1 MTLVPR
7 RVRELENQSENIAE
21 NLPEDLHKFRNYR
34 AWVLLGEPGAG
45 KSTALESEAEVT
57 GGNYLRVA
65 EFIHADPDE
74 VGYGKTL
81 FLDGLDEIRASVGSD
96 SVIQLIRKQLQ
107 SLDNPPF
114 RIACRAADWYG
125 ATDSED
131 LRAASADGQIA
142 VLQLEPLSEDNIL
155 TLLRENFDKEDPE
168 AFVEKAARLGVADL
182 LDNPQTLGLLAEA
195 VRGDQW
201 PTTRHDTY
209 RLACK
214 KLAEESNKRH
224 RDQARG
230 RPRPIESILEAAGQL
245 CAVLLLAD
253 QTGIALDSDRS
264 DSRFVCLNGCA
275 PPDLESAASAVRT
288 KLFRPE
294 GGVERVIPTH
304 RSVAEYLAAHW
315 LARQI
320 DNAGLPLG
328 RVLNLLLGRDGRT
341 VAGLRGLYAWLA
353 LHSQKAR
360 SRLMEADPLT
370 VVIYGDVKP
379 MSASNKRSLL
389 SGLRR
394 EAERYYGFRWG
405 VRTIHPFGALADP
418 ELRDDFLTVLQA
430 PDRDE
435 ASQTFVDCVLDV
447 VVEGGMSGEVEPT
460 LQKIACDPT
469 RWLGV
474 RKEALKAWLKLAEPH
489 AALRFLD
496 DITNGRIADEDD
508 ELTGMLLRSLYPEH
522 IKPETLLRYLHT
534 PQKSN
539 LIGCYVWFMEKEL
552 PTAAPENH
560 LPILLDELAAHP
572 EYLGTHDILMRS
584 LNQMADAL
592 LARGIAI
599 HGDGIE
605 EKRLFAWL
613 GIGADKYGGISREKP
628 AQEFVSSWIGARPGC
643 YKAMLAHCFKQ
654 CEGHEHPVF
663 CVRQQEN
670 RLHNS
675 SPPEDIGLWHLAEFD
690 KTADDG
696 LAQVHLARAVNA
708 LMYQCGAAGLSLEH
722 FEEWAD
728 AHPDRKHLLTPLLV
742 WEIEPWQL
750 EAAADRKTYDQ
761 ERNEAKRERT
771 IELQDQ
777 LSQIQ
782 SGAARVDLMHQ
793 LAGVWMGLY
802 IDTRGETP
810 ADRFDSYC
818 DNGNEIL
825 PISEAGFRHCPER
838 DDLPTVKE
846 IIGLALKQKEHFIRR
861 PCLVGMELRWSDGEA
876 EIDKL
881 PEETLRRML
890 AFRLTDGTGNT
901 PEWFIHLVRQ
911 RPALVAEVLSLYA
924 GTTLKAGKDFVDSIY
939 PLEHNTEYREV
950 AILTAPRL
958 LETFP
963 VRARSGQLHHL
974 ENLLKTAMRY
984 TPEQLP
990 RLIGK
995 KLSMKG
1001 MDVAQKVYWL
1011 ATGMLL
1017 DPKQYEAA
1025 LWRHI
1030 GKSEVRANHLSGFL
1044 GNRDGGVEDGYA
1056 LSVSTTGKLI
1066 EQLVPHAVIE
1076 RPTGGAYTVSEA
1088 MRRGDHIQSLINHLG
1103 VMATPE
1109 AQQEIDRLLEIP
1121 ALHKLKHMLEAARHE
1136 LTQRQ
1141 RENEFRFPLPREVA
1155 QVLAN
1160 QAPTS
1165 AADLAA
1171 LTLDHLDDIA
1181 REISQDNDDGFRAF
1195 WNVWIEE
1202 RQQKIAA
1209 REENYC
1215 RDALL
1220 TRLRPRLEPRGID
1233 SQPEGDY
1240 ANDKRADLRLSY
1252 RTEFELPIEIK
1263 RDRNSS
1269 LWSALHTQLIG
1280 QYARSPRASGHGIY
1294 LVLWFGGEAMPGA
1307 TDGAKKPQ
1315 SPGELQARL
1324 EAQVDPMERQR
1335 IFVRVLDVSW
1345 PK

>member
-7 RVRELENQSENIAE
+7 RARKLEDQNKNAVE
-21 NLPEDLHKFRNYR
+21 NLPEDLQKFRNFA

-45 KSTALESEAEVT
+45 KSTAFESEADFT
-57 GGNYLRVA
+57 DGKWLRIA
-65 EFIHADPDE
+65 QFIHADPDNAWH
-74 VGYGKTL
+74 GKTL
-81 FLDGLDEIRASVGSD
+81 FLDGLDEVRTSTADD
-96 SVIQLIRKQLQ
+96 STIQLIRKQLKR
-107 SLDNPPF
+107 LGNPPF

-125 ATDSED
+125 TTDAED
-131 LRAASADGQIA
+131 LKAASADGQIA
-142 VLQLEPLSEDNIL
+142 VLQLEPLSEDDIL
-155 TLLRENFDKEDPE
+155 TLLRENYDKEDPE

-182 LDNPQTLGLLAEA
+182 LDNPQTLGLLAQA

-209 RLACK
+209 RLACE
-214 KLAEESNKRH
+214 KLTEEANKRH

-230 RPRPIESILEAAGQL
+230 WPRSIESLLEAAGQL
-245 CAVLLLAD
+245 CAVLLLSD
-253 QTGIALDSDRS
+253 QTGIALDPDRS
-264 DSRFVCLNGCA
+264 DSRFVYLNGCA

-328 RVLNLLLGRDGRT
+328 RVLNLLLGQDGRT

-360 SRLMEADPLT
+360 SRLIEADPLT

-394 EAERYYGFRWG
+394 EAERYHGFRCG

-418 ELRDDFLTVLQA
+418 ELRDDFLAALQTTE
-430 PDRDE
+430 RDD
-435 ASQTFVDCVLDV
+435 ASQTFVRCVLDILTESSV
-447 VVEGGMSGEVEPT
+447 PT
-460 LQKIACDPT
+460 ELATALLSIIHDPT
-469 RWLGV
+469 RGADIREDALNVWLKQFADP
-474 RKEALKAWLKLAEPH
+474 RAALKL
-489 AALRFLD
+489 LD
-496 DITNGRIADEDD
+496 DITVGHVDDNDD
-508 ELTGMLLRSLYPEH
+508 ELVAMLLQHLYPKH
-522 IKPETLLRYLHT
+522 IEAETLLRYFHAPKNT
-534 PQKSN
+534 SY
-539 LIGCYVWFMEKEL
+539 IGNYFWFWSHEL
-552 PTAAPENH
+552 PQHVPNDD
-560 LPILLDELAAHP
+560 LPVLLDGLVGQAEIQPHF
-572 EYLGTHDILMRS
+572 EHDRS
-584 LNQMADAL
+584 LKEMADKL
-592 LARGIAI
+592 LTRGITVY
-599 HGDGIE
+599 GDTISDE
-605 EKRLFAWL
+605 RLFVWL
-613 GIGADKYGGISREKP
+613 GIGADEYGEISREKT
-628 AQEFVSSWIGARPGC
+628 AHQILSDWISVRPQR
-643 YKAMLAHCFKQ
+643 YKGLLALCFSQ
-654 CEGHEHPVF
+654 CKCHEHPVY
-663 CVRQQEN
+663 CVEN
-670 RLHNS
+670 QASRLYNAA
-675 SPPEDIGLWHLAEFD
+675 PPEDIGLWHLEQVGRMTD
-690 KTADDG
+690 ER
-696 LAQVHLARAVNA
+696 LARVHLGEAVNA
-708 LMYQCGAAGLSLEH
+708 LINQRGATGLSLERI
-722 FEEWAD
+722 EAWAD
-728 AHPDRKHLLTPLLV
+728 THPERKQWLEPLLTWEISEQRLKRIAAKRNREEARRETKRKHS
-742 WEIEPWQL
+742 I
-750 EAAADRKTYDQ
+750 D
-761 ERNEAKRERT
+761 
-771 IELQDQ
+771 LQPH
-777 LSQIQ
+777 LPKIQ

-818 DNGNEIL
+818 ENGNEIL
-825 PISEAGFRHCPER
+825 SISEAGFRHCPER

-911 RPALVAEVLSLYA
+911 RPALVAEVLNLYA

-950 AILTAPRL
+950 AILAAPRL

-990 RLIGK
+990 KLIGK

-1001 MDVAQKVYWL
+1001 MDVAQRVYWL
-1011 ATGMLL
+1011 ATAMLL

-1044 GNRDGGVEDGYA
+1044 GNRDTGVKDDYA
-1056 LSVSTTGKLI
+1056 LSVTTTGKLI
-1066 EQLVPHAVIE
+1066 ERMVPHAAIE
-1076 RPTGGAYTVSEA
+1076 RPSGGVYTVSEA
-1088 MRRGDHIQSLINHLG
+1088 MRRGDYIQTLVNHLG

-1109 AQQEIDRLLEIP
+1109 AQQEIDRLLGIP
-1121 ALHKLKHMLEAARHE
+1121 ALHKLKPMLEAARHE
-1136 LTQRQ
+1136 LKQRQ

-1181 REISQDNDDGFRAF
+1181 REIRQDNDDGFRAF

-1202 RQQKIAA
+1202 RQQRIAA

-1220 TRLRPRLEPRGID
+1220 TRLRPRLEPLGID

-1263 RDRNSS
+1263 RDRNAS

-1294 LVLWFGGEAMPGA
+1294 LVLWFGGEGMPGA
-1307 TDGAKKPQ
+1307 TDGEKKPRT
-1315 SPGELQARL
+1315 PEELQARL
-1324 EAQVDPMERQR
+1324 EAQLDPMERLR

-1345 PK
+1345 P